1 MIEDYWFV
9 YLLVCLKILGTLL
22 VGTEVEVLIS
32 NSEKCF
38 ENYLFKKNIYF
49 YCNNL
54 Q

>member
-22 VGTEVEVLIS
+22 VGTDVEVLIS

-38 ENYLFKKNIYF
+38 ESYLFKKNFYIY
-49 YCNNL
+49 YNIL